1 MQAGLESALAE
12 LVLGPPVAPEA
23 LGALLA
29 RHGLAPDERA
39 AIEAAPE
46 RFLVYRKLVRNTL
59 RNAVALAIPRTLARL
74 GPLFDEYFERFLA
87 ERGPRTHYLRDVT
100 TELLDF
106 VAPLWQTDARVP
118 AWTHDLARHE
128 ALEIVVASL
137 GEAVVPRALGPLDAE
152 RPLAFIEAVRVVR
165 YAFAVHRLPAS
176 EDDRS
181 APLAE
186 PTALFV
192 YRDAEHDVR
201 YLELTPLAAVFVERL
216 LAGESMKQALL
227 GACARCGA
235 EPSAALPG
243 TAALLGDL
251 SARGA
256 LLGQA
261 ARENLREPA
270 ETSDHR
276 GTLREKGPP

>member
-12 LVLGPPVAPEA
+12 LVLGPPVEREG
-23 LGALLA
+23 LGALLS
-29 RHGLAPDERA
+29 RHALDPEERA

-59 RNAVALAIPRTLARL
+59 RNAVGLAIPRTMARL
-74 GPLFDEYFERFLA
+74 GPLFDDYFERFLA

-106 VAPLWQTDARVP
+106 VAPLWAEDARVP
-118 AWTHDLARHE
+118 AWAHELARHE

-137 GEAVVPRALGPLDAE
+137 GEPVVPRELGPLDAE
-152 RPLAFIEAVRVVR
+152 RPLAFIEATRVVH
-165 YAFAVHRLPAS
+165 YAFAVHRLPSS

-181 APLAE
+181 APLRE

-201 YLELTPLAAVFVERL
+201 YLELTPLAAAFVERL
-216 LAGESMKQALL
+216 LAGESMKAALL
-227 GACARCGA
+227 GACTGFGT
-235 EPSAALPG
+235 EPSVALPG
-243 TAALLGDL
+243 TAALLSDL

-256 LLGQA
+256 LLGQPA
-261 ARENLREPA
+261 AESLRGPA
-270 ETSDHR
+270 KTSDHR

>member
-1 MQAGLESALAE
+1 MQAGLEAVFAE
-12 LVLGPPVAPEA
+12 LVLGPPLDAEGLRA
-23 LGALLA
+23 LFA
-29 RHGLAPDERA
+29 RHGLAPEERA
-39 AIEAAPE
+39 ALEAAPE
-46 RFLVYRKLVRNTL
+46 RFLVYRKLLRETL
-59 RNAVALAIPRTLARL
+59 RNAVALAIPRTMARL
-74 GPLFDEYFERFLA
+74 GPLFDESFERFLA

-106 VAPLWQTDARVP
+106 VAPLWSNDARIP
-118 AWTHDLARHE
+118 AWAHDLARHE

-137 GEAVVPRALGPLDAE
+137 GEAVVPRALGALDAE
-152 RPLAFIEAVRVVR
+152 RPLAFIEAAKVVR
-165 YAFAVHRLPAS
+165 YAFAVHRLPAD

-201 YLELTPLAAVFVERL
+201 YLELTPLAAAFVERL
-216 LAGESMKQALL
+216 LAGESLKEALV
-227 GACARCGA
+227 GACAHAGV
-235 EPSAALPG
+235 EPATALDG
-243 TAALLGDL
+243 TAALLSDL

-256 LLGQA
+256 LTGQS
-261 ARENLREPA
+261 EESLREPA
-270 ETSDHR
+270 KTSDHR